1 VTDMP
6 YKPGDESPFRIYKP
20 RRDIVGI
27 FNWDSSEKK
36 FDYPLDR
43 LGLDAKTE
51 YVAFDYWQNKLIPS
65 VKSRLQITLPAES
78 CAVLALRPVVN
89 HPQVIST
96 SRHVTQGMVDVL
108 GEQWD
113 DAAKGLDGRSNVV
126 GGDVYELRI
135 VTGAGSR
142 AVRVYF
148 SQMDAAAGVKGSF
161 TQDGQLVRVKIESPS
176 SREVIWAVDFK

>member
-1 VTDMP
+1 
-6 YKPGDESPFRIYKP
+6 
-20 RRDIVGI
+20 
-27 FNWDSSEKK
+27 
-36 FDYPLDR
+36 
-43 LGLDAKTE
+43 
-51 YVAFDYWQNKLIPS
+51 
-65 VKSRLQITLPAES
+65 
-78 CAVLALRPVVN
+78 
-89 HPQVIST
+89 
-96 SRHVTQGMVDVL
+96 MVDVL